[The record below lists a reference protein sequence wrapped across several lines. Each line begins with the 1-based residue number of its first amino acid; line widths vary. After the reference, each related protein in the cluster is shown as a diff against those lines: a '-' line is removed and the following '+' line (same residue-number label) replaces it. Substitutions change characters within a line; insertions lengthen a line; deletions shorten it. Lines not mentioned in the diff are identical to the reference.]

1 MGLGQNFVEREVVIM
16 MNEPQLY
23 GHQQWEREMLAIQPT
38 EVQRAVVFT
47 APLLPDTP
55 PSASARLNAKV
66 AAFLH
71 KKGRAACVVIIIL
84 ILITAITIYF
94 TWFGSQQDSSSSTG
108 GSVQTATTQNFS
120 ATATSSKTTATDTT
134 TTGDGGSIQ
143 VYIVGAVKRP
153 GVYTLDTNARVY
165 QVLKAA
171 GGPLADANLVAVN
184 LAASLK
190 DGEEIYIPKVGEQIP
205 ANVDGAG
212 SSTGTT
218 GRALTP
224 VASGA
229 LVNINTASEVEMRQQ
244 LHVSAKTAQAI
255 ISYRMQHGN
264 YTSVDQ
270 LANAVSKT
278 IYDRIKGMVTV

>member
-1 MGLGQNFVEREVVIM
+1 M
-16 MNEPQLY
+16 MNDPQLY
-23 GHQQWEREMLAIQPT
+23 GRRQWELEMLTMQPT
-38 EVQRAVVFT
+38 EVQPAVTFT
-47 APLLPDTP
+47 SPLVLNTS
-55 PSASARLNAKV
+55 PSVSARLKAKV
-66 AAFLH
+66 AVFLN
-71 KKGRAACVVIIIL
+71 KKGRAARIVIVIL

-94 TWFGSQQDSSSSTG
+94 TWFSSQPDSSASVGSSAQAT
-108 GSVQTATTQNFS
+108 TTQNFS
-120 ATATSSKTTATDTT
+120 AATTGSKATSANATT
-134 TTGDGGSIQ
+134 TTGDSGSIQ

-171 GGPLADANLVAVN
+171 GGPLASANLVAVN
-184 LAASLK
+184 LAAPLK

-205 ANVDGAG
+205 PNVDGSG
-212 SSTGTT
+212 SSASSSDTAGN
-218 GRALTP
+218 ALTP
-224 VASGA
+224 TASGA
-229 LVNINTASEVEMRQQ
+229 LVNINTASDAEMRQQ

-278 IYDRIKGMVTV
+278 IYNRIKGMVTV